1 MSDKKGISM
10 RIKVLGQQFDSENN
24 KIDEIQLITDATIK
38 NENGLFIIDYTESS
52 ENADDNVTT
61 RLRVTEK
68 KLIMT
73 KLSMVSSTL
82 EFEVDEKYHS
92 IYSTIYG
99 DFKMIISTME
109 YNYNLNEDGV
119 GDIYLK
125 YMVNLGDGEPY
136 SNALQISLYE

>member
-1 MSDKKGISM
+1 M
-10 RIKVLGQQFDSENN
+10 RIKVIGQQFDCDDN
-24 KIDEIQLITDATIK
+24 KIDEIQLITEATIK
-38 NENGLFIIDYTESS
+38 KEGGLFIIDYTESS
-52 ENADDNVTT
+52 ENADDNITT

-82 EFEVDEKYHS
+82 EFEVDKKYHS

-109 YNYNLNEDGV
+109 YNCNLNKDGV